1 MKFSVIFAAGASAAA
16 MKRQDVVF
24 KVSDF
29 SAGCIPHS
37 SQCLYSFGVLQPGT
51 MEQTP
56 VQCKAMATADGM
68 GSLPEIQDGTCEQ
81 SSRTFTVTK
90 SAEGLTL
97 VVSQP
102 VTPSS
107 NQTGQHLIPNS
118 ELATSDEP
126 NAIVQ
131 SYKGPPNFDLT
142 SQ

>member
-1 MKFSVIFAAGASAAA
+1 MKFSALIFTTAASAAA
-16 MKRQDVVF
+16 MKRQEAVF
-24 KVSDF
+24 RVSDF
-29 SAGCIPHS
+29 SAACIPHS

-56 VQCKAMATADGM
+56 VQCKAMVTSDGT
-68 GSLPEIQDGTCEQ
+68 LPEIQDGTCEE

-118 ELATSDEP
+118 ELVTSDEP
-126 NAIVQ
+126 NAMVQ
-131 SYKGPPNFDLT
+131 SYQGSPNFDLT
-142 SQ
+142 P